1 MSSLTLVGSHA
12 STAMSP
18 ALWTRAFEIAEVS
31 SSYDAWEV
39 VDAAGL
45 PDVEKALRGGRT
57 DAANVTMPWK
67 HWAATVA
74 DETDPDVTVSGVA
87 NLLFLRSGALFA
99 MNTDIAAVRAAT
111 AGRTF
116 GSVLLLG
123 AGGAAHAAAFAL
135 HARIDRLVVSDVDR
149 RASAALVAELDG
161 YDGSV
166 AVVDW
171 SDRAVDLGSYDLV
184 INATPIGRDGSEDQL
199 AWGTGELA
207 PTATVYDFVYAD
219 MRNAAESYAADRG
232 IELIDGWTHLF
243 HQADAMVRPLGLPDR
258 MSDALRRSI
267 REICP
272 AAAGIN
278 R

>member
-74 DETDPDVTVSGVA
+74 DEADPDVTVSGVA

-123 AGGAAHAAAFAL
+123 AGGAAHAASFAL

-149 RASAALVAELDG
+149 RAAAALVAELDG

-166 AVVDW
+166 SVVDW

-199 AWGTGELA
+199 AWGAGELA

>member
-18 ALWTRAFEIAEVS
+18 ALWTRAFEIADVPS
-31 SSYDAWEV
+31 RYDAWEV
-39 VDAAGL
+39 ADVADL
-45 PDVEKALRGGRT
+45 PDVEDALRGGRT

-74 DETDPDVTVSGVA
+74 DEADPDVVVSGVA

-111 AGRTF
+111 SGRTF
-116 GSVLLLG
+116 GSALLLG

-135 HARIDRLVVSDVDR
+135 QGHIERLVVSDVDS
-149 RASAALVAELDG
+149 RAAEGLVGELDG
-161 YDGSV
+161 YDGS
-166 AVVDW
+166 ASVVDW
-171 SDRAVDLGSYDLV
+171 SDRAVDLECYDLV

-199 AWGTGELA
+199 VWGAGELG

-219 MRNAAESYAADRG
+219 TRNAVESYAADRG

-243 HQADAMVRPLGLPDR
+243 HQADAMVRPLGLPAR